1 MHSRTRTLLVAV
13 LTASTFTGRA
23 EEGGSGHY
31 IPGSMSSF
39 ADGVPTEETFVT
51 RYNML
56 YYSGEIDVAGGPLP
70 IAGLNAAG
78 AEASSWAHGLTMLW
92 RTPWDLGDDKLG
104 YAFSVTVPTVS
115 VDVKAQVG
123 PFQRSDTIDALGDM
137 VIMPVMFNYQ
147 FNDDFNLNG
156 RFGIYAPTG
165 EYEVGQL
172 ANAGKNYW
180 SYEPTIGLMYFGR
193 ENGIEASLFGGAT
206 FNSENPDTNYET
218 GTQVHLDGVLAQHF
232 PLGKGLAGFGVNGF
246 WYEQISGDSGPG
258 AFLGEFEGRTA
269 GLGPAVSYAGK
280 IGDTDFVAELKWLH
294 EMETKRRLEGD
305 YVWLKVLFKF

>member
-1 MHSRTRTLLVAV
+1 MKSHSIYLTTFVLGGTLFF
-13 LTASTFTGRA
+13 STLRG

-31 IPGSMSSF
+31 IPGSMASF
-39 ADGVPTEETFVT
+39 ADGVPTQETFVA

-56 YYSGEIDVAGGPLP
+56 YYSGEIDITGGPLP

-104 YAFSVTVPTVS
+104 YAFSLTVPTVS

-137 VIMPVMFNYQ
+137 VIMPLMFNYQ
-147 FNDDFNLNG
+147 FSDDFNLNG

-193 ENGIEASLFGGAT
+193 RTESKPRFSAERPSTRKTRTRTTRRARRRTS
-206 FNSENPDTNYET
+206 T
-218 GTQVHLDGVLAQHF
+218 GSSPSTSRSAR
-232 PLGKGLAGFGVNGF
+232 
-246 WYEQISGDSGPG
+246 DSREWG
-258 AFLGEFEGRTA
+258 
-269 GLGPAVSYAGK
+269 
-280 IGDTDFVAELKWLH
+280 
-294 EMETKRRLEGD
+294 
-305 YVWLKVLFKF
+305 